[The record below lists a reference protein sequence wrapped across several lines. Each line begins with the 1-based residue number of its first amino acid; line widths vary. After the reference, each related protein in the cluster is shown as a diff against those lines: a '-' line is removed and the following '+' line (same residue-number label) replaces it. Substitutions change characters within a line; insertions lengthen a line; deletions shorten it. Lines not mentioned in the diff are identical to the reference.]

1 MTMDRSRKPLAIGA
15 EDFAEVRETGSYYVD
30 KTELITD
37 LLSNPAKVTLFTRPR
52 RFGKTLNMSMLKC
65 FFEVGADPALF
76 DGLEISKETDL
87 CEQHMGKYPVI
98 SLTLKDAEGDDFL
111 SSCRR
116 IAARISVEASRFD
129 FLRTSPALSEEER
142 ELYTSF
148 LKRDMDQE
156 TTGSSLWDLSRLLE
170 KHYGQ
175 KTILLIDEYDVPL
188 QKAFYG
194 GYYDEMVKL
203 IRGMF
208 SQALKTN
215 PSLQFAVLT
224 GCLRISKESIFTGMN
239 NLRVLTVS
247 DEEFSNCFGFT
258 DAEVCAM
265 LEYYGLSGCYGTVK
279 NWYDGY
285 RFGSAEVYCPWDVVN
300 YVSRLRTN
308 PKARPQNFWANSSGN
323 DAVREF
329 VRRLDT
335 GSTRRELESLME
347 GRTVRKEIHPELTY
361 RDMYSSI
368 ENLWS
373 LLYMTGYLTGG
384 PDEEDESD
392 MPLYRLSV
400 PNTEI
405 QGIFMEQIMEL
416 FREETKKDEE
426 LLGRLCGALAA
437 GDPAGVEDAFNVY
450 LRKVISVRDTM
461 ARKGRKE
468 NFYHGILLGILS
480 YRADWAVTSNRETG
494 DGYGDILVEAEDGS
508 LGIVIEVKYAR
519 DEDLDEGVE
528 LALKQIEKQRYD
540 EKLRDDGI
548 EKILKYGIACYR
560 KQCKVAIGEEVPGT

>member
-148 LKRDMDQE
+148 LERDMDQE

-194 GYYDEMVKL
+194 GYYDEMDPRHVQP
-203 IRGMF
+203 G
-208 SQALKTN
+208 AEDE
-215 PSLQFAVLT
+215 PEPAVCYT
-224 GCLRISKESIFTGMN
+224 D
-239 NLRVLTVS
+239 RVPA
-247 DEEFSNCFGFT
+247 DI
-258 DAEVCAM
+258 
-265 LEYYGLSGCYGTVK
+265 
-279 NWYDGY
+279 
-285 RFGSAEVYCPWDVVN
+285 
-300 YVSRLRTN
+300 
-308 PKARPQNFWANSSGN
+308 
-323 DAVREF
+323 
-329 VRRLDT
+329 
-335 GSTRRELESLME
+335 E
-347 GRTVRKEIHPELTY
+347 GEHLY
-361 RDMYSSI
+361 RD
-368 ENLWS
+368 E
-373 LLYMTGYLTGG
+373 
-384 PDEEDESD
+384 
-392 MPLYRLSV
+392 
-400 PNTEI
+400 
-405 QGIFMEQIMEL
+405 
-416 FREETKKDEE
+416 
-426 LLGRLCGALAA
+426 
-437 GDPAGVEDAFNVY
+437 
-450 LRKVISVRDTM
+450 
-461 ARKGRKE
+461 
-468 NFYHGILLGILS
+468 
-480 YRADWAVTSNRETG
+480 
-494 DGYGDILVEAEDGS
+494 
-508 LGIVIEVKYAR
+508 
-519 DEDLDEGVE
+519 
-528 LALKQIEKQRYD
+528 
-540 EKLRDDGI
+540 
-548 EKILKYGIACYR
+548 
-560 KQCKVAIGEEVPGT
+560 